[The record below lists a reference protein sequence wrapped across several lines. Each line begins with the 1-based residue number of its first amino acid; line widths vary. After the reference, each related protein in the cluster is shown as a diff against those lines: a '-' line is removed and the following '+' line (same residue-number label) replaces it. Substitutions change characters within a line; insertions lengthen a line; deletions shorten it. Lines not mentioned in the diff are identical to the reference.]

1 MSEADL
7 TSVIREV
14 TADVQAYF
22 PDITEREIRDL
33 FSGYGKILM
42 PSQDELSKQVRQ
54 LSALGK
60 LASAIEDAKAQIAPL
75 KSGPQRDKA
84 TQAIRLQQ
92 KKLARELRMSGVEY
106 AAGEGQLRSPLDAI
120 KARLNNQIN
129 DLALEINQRQKI
141 KKRPSVDYD
150 KETESL
156 VALRDDLKRISD
168 EVNAPAGPTLEE
180 TVAEEMKKLDKRIGE
195 LQKLIAEGK
204 FKPKED
210 TLLHTAELDAK
221 REVRDGLNKTL
232 QKMRKEAA
240 DKLRTQDD
248 IDKEAIASAQ
258 ESIAELERKIAA
270 KDVSRPQRRTPTETA
285 EYQALTAR
293 KKSLQQVLAKLRE
306 SIEGKRGLS
315 DEQRIKLA
323 TAAIDKS
330 AARIQGM
337 LTSGNYEV
345 PKRVS
350 KTPETPELKA
360 KRDARDAL
368 RKQLIKLRKLKRD
381 AAIDPV
387 AKQIATDKKRIQTR
401 MKKLKERMADGDF
414 SKPVKKQRATD
425 EALLKLQIEEEKLK
439 EEWAKIVFE
448 RQLASRGPGKKI
460 LDATQQTLNTAR
472 AILTS
477 VDVSAVLRQGG
488 FIVLGNP
495 LRGLRNLGPMF
506 RAFGS
511 DEFAKGEKFRLQNR
525 ENYKNGLY
533 QQSKLFLADT
543 AQVNQMSKQEENF
556 MSRWLDK
563 LPNGIK
569 GSIIGAGLGFAAG
582 GPIGAAIGG
591 TAGLKLGSTIQGS
604 QRAYTVFLNRLRA
617 DSFDAMVANLKKGSV
632 PTPQEVAAVA
642 GFINIATGRGDLGKF
657 NQAGTMLNT
666 VFFAPRLVASR
677 FQILSGYPYFTAS
690 GRTKA
695 LVLREYAKFFAG
707 AALVYALGILAQDDD
722 DEPVETDP
730 RSSDFLKIRFGDT
743 RVDPLSGLIQ
753 ATVFVSRLAS
763 GGKKTAKGAIVP
775 IRGEKV
781 PYGGDTTTDVT
792 KNFLRSKLSPI
803 VGSVFN
809 VLEGRNVVGE
819 STDALEELKRM
830 VIPMSFGEAKETLEA
845 QGIPEATALIM
856 LQMFGMGV
864 QTYTPGKK

>member
-1 MSEADL
+1 MD
-7 TSVIREV
+7 
-14 TADVQAYF
+14 
-22 PDITEREIRDL
+22 
-33 FSGYGKILM
+33 
-42 PSQDELSKQVRQ
+42 
-54 LSALGK
+54 K
-60 LASAIEDAKAQIAPL
+60 L
-75 KSGPQRDKA
+75 
-84 TQAIRLQQ
+84 
-92 KKLARELRMSGVEY
+92 
-106 AAGEGQLRSPLDAI
+106 
-120 KARLNNQIN
+120 
-129 DLALEINQRQKI
+129 
-141 KKRPSVDYD
+141 KKRM
-150 KETESL
+150 
-156 VALRDDLKRISD
+156 
-168 EVNAPAGPTLEE
+168 
-180 TVAEEMKKLDKRIGE
+180 AE
-195 LQKLIAEGK
+195 
-204 FKPKED
+204 
-210 TLLHTAELDAK
+210 
-221 REVRDGLNKTL
+221 
-232 QKMRKEAA
+232 
-240 DKLRTQDD
+240 
-248 IDKEAIASAQ
+248 
-258 ESIAELERKIAA
+258 
-270 KDVSRPQRRTPTETA
+270 
-285 EYQALTAR
+285 
-293 KKSLQQVLAKLRE
+293 
-306 SIEGKRGLS
+306 
-315 DEQRIKLA
+315 
-323 TAAIDKS
+323 
-330 AARIQGM
+330 
-337 LTSGNYEV
+337 
-345 PKRVS
+345 
-350 KTPETPELKA
+350 
-360 KRDARDAL
+360 
-368 RKQLIKLRKLKRD
+368 
-381 AAIDPV
+381 
-387 AKQIATDKKRIQTR
+387 
-401 MKKLKERMADGDF
+401 GDF

-425 EALLKLQIEEEKLK
+425 EALLALQVEEEKLK

-472 AILTS
+472 AVLTS
-477 VDVSAVLRQGG
+477 FDVSAVFRQGG

-495 LRGLRNLGPMF
+495 MRGLRNLGPMF
-506 RAFGS
+506 KAFG
-511 DEFAKGEKFRLQNR
+511 DAEFARGEKFRLQNR

-543 AQVNQMSKQEENF
+543 GKVNQMNAQEEAF
-556 MSRWLDK
+556 MTRWLEK
-563 LPNGIK
+563 VPRALGGGI
-569 GSIIGAGLGFAAG
+569 LR
-582 GPIGAAIGG
+582 
-591 TAGLKLGSTIQGS
+591 GS

-677 FQILSGYPYFTAS
+677 FQILAGYPYFTAS

-763 GGKKTAKGAIVP
+763 GEKKTAKGAIVP

-845 QGIPEATALIM
+845 QGIPEATALII
-856 LQMFGMGV
+856 LQLFGMGV